1 MEATGQALVVRLEA
15 MDRVARSEAMEVD
28 QLVPVEDMEEDL
40 AAQAQDTEAH
50 LSEQSEVM
58 IQQDLL
64 ETMDQAEAMEE
75 VLVEL
80 VQVMA
85 DSQVVVTED
94 LQEQVVTEQDLLD

>member
-50 LSEQSEVM
+50 RW
-58 IQQDLL
+58 
-64 ETMDQAEAMEE
+64 
-75 VLVEL
+75 
-80 VQVMA
+80 
-85 DSQVVVTED
+85 
-94 LQEQVVTEQDLLD
+94 